1 MFIQSKKISSKD
13 RPFIIAEISG
23 NHKGS
28 LKRAL
33 RIVKEAR
40 KAGVSAVK
48 LQTFELNEMTI
59 NSKNSDFVVND
70 SKSLWYKKKL
80 YDLYK
85 EAQTPKQWHLPIFK
99 LCKKLNLICFSSV
112 FDLNSLKFLEQLN
125 CPAYKIAS
133 FENNHL
139 PLIEEVAK
147 TKKPMIISTG
157 MARISDIDKVVKI
170 LRKYK
175 HNNFA
180 LLKCTSAYPS
190 DPRESNLNAI
200 KNLKKKYKCETGLSD
215 HTIGIGAAV
224 ASISLGATI
233 IEKHIVLKR
242 GDGSIDEKFSLDP
255 IEFKTLVTEANNAW
269 SALGNE
275 YLGPSKNEKKS
286 LIFKRSIYV
295 IKDVLRGEIVS
306 HNNVKIIRPG
316 KGLEPKYF
324 KKIIGKKF
332 TKSLFKGTPLKKS
345 FIF

>member
-1 MFIQSKKISSKD
+1 MFIKNRKISIYN

-28 LKRAL
+28 LSRAL
-33 RIVKEAR
+33 KIIKLAHR
-40 KAGVSAVK
+40 AGVSAIK
-48 LQTFELNEMTI
+48 LQTFDLDEMTLDLKRKGFVI
-59 NSKNSDFVVND
+59 SDT
-70 SKSLWYKKKL
+70 KSLWYKKKL

-85 EAQTPKQWHLPIFK
+85 IAQTPKKWHYAIFK

-112 FDLNSLKFLEQLN
+112 FDLKSLKFLNELK

-139 PLIEEVAK
+139 PLIEAVAA
-147 TKKPMIISTG
+147 TRKPVIISTG
-157 MARISDIDKVVKI
+157 MAKISEIDQLVKI
-170 LRKYK
+170 FRKK
-175 HNNFA
+175 NNKNFA
-180 LLKCTSAYPS
+180 LLKCTSTYPS
-190 DPRESNLNAI
+190 DPKETNLLAI
-200 KNLKKKYKCETGLSD
+200 KKLKNRYKCEVGLSD
-215 HTIGIGAAV
+215 HTIGIGASV

-233 IEKHIVLKR
+233 IEKHIVLKKK
-242 GDGSIDEKFSLDP
+242 DGSVDGEFSLDP
-255 IEFKTLVTEANNAW
+255 YEFNKLVYETNNAW

-275 YLGPSKNEKKS
+275 YLGPSKKEKKS

-306 HNNVKIIRPG
+306 HDNVKIIRPG

-345 FIF
+345 YIF